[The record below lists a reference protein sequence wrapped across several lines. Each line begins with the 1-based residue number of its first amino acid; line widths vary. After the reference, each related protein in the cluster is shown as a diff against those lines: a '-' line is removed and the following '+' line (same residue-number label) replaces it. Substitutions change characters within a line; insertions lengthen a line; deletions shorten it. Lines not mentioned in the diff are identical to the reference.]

1 LSRAWIPSREGVHTI
16 EAPAP
21 SPEPHEVVIAVEAA
35 QLSRAQPHRH
45 LAVPGQSAVG
55 RVVAAGEHALAL
67 LDQRV
72 LVGSIDPCGQCEVCR
87 RGGGTVCPHAHQRG
101 SDAAGTLA
109 ERITVAAKW
118 VVPLGGELGL
128 DGPASGARQ
137 DLDNDGAARPAPGQ
151 KTGKEA
157 KAPPRL
163 PQDPC
168 ALAAVA
174 GDAVLAYTVYARS
187 DLAPREPVVLFGC
200 APVTRFLVEIL
211 LAKGLQPV
219 VLLERLLDEHG
230 YDRSDGAWRAW
241 LEERQVQVVE
251 HDDSS
256 DIDELREAI
265 TAALGPRE
273 SASGGPATAP
283 DAAKATLAGRPWK
296 LLATQ
301 PHCLWLAT
309 RLAGPRA
316 VVTAVVPPVLRDGSD
331 LLENYVDQPH
341 ADSPDHLMHA
351 MLLQSER
358 EATQGAFEL
367 TRGTEIDPKAWTR
380 EVSLL
385 SVTAA
390 SPELILETA
399 ALVARGLLDL
409 DEGVAVVDLGD
420 LAPDSIAALGASR
433 ALVVRVPQA
442 RS

>member
-1 LSRAWIPSREGVHTI
+1 MSRAWIPSRDGVHTI

-55 RVVAAGEHALAL
+55 RVVAAGEQALAL

-128 DGPASGARQ
+128 DGPAGEAQDGGGGAP
-137 DLDNDGAARPAPGQ
+137 RPATGQ
-151 KTGKEA
+151 NGGKGVVA
-157 KAPPRL
+157 AVPPRR

-174 GDAVLAYTVYARS
+174 GDAVLAYTAYARS
-187 DLAPREPVVLFGC
+187 DLAPREPVVVLGC

-219 VLLERLLDEHG
+219 VMMERQLDEHG

-241 LEERQVQVVE
+241 LEERKVLAVE

-256 DIDELREAI
+256 EIDELREAI
-265 TAALGPRE
+265 TLALAPRE
-273 SASGGPATAP
+273 SAAGSAATQP

-296 LLATQ
+296 LIATQ

-316 VVTAVVPPVLRDGSD
+316 VVTAVVPPILRDGSD
-331 LLENYVDQPH
+331 LLEDYVERPH
-341 ADSPDHLMHA
+341 AGSPDHLMQA
-351 MLLQSER
+351 MLLQSEQ

-380 EVSLL
+380 EVSVL

-399 ALVARGLLDL
+399 ALVARGQIDL